1 MHEPEKA
8 ELDTLEEINNEIT
21 SLENRLQE
29 LPGTDIK
36 SYNRKQRRQIERR
49 MKSEEA
55 KKMKQLE
62 QKGNTYVTR
71 KEFVGL
77 FQSAQKLRDRLYY
90 VDVLSAAMEKLLIEK
105 NIITG
110 EELKNYIKEENSKAQ
125 AFQEI
130 QKGEKDYENR
140 IKKCLE
146 LNIDPNISVIGQQ
159 IYEDPD
165 IALADKIKLA
175 EEYKLTTLSNIFK
188 AQMEQK
194 SNNDNL
200 G

>member
-146 LNIDPNISVIGQQ
+146 LNIDPNISIIGQQ